1 MKQPYAASSKL
12 CCVHLCCFMNYIPV
26 GNVNIKELTQC
37 ISWPD
42 VINRALSVL
51 YLNLGLF

>member
-12 CCVHLCCFMNYIPV
+12 CCVHLCCFMKYIPV